1 MAKKSGGDGI
11 KKSSG
16 RQMRGQQKF
25 VKVKTAKR
33 RTASSTRWLQRQLND
48 PYVAEAKKQGL
59 RSRAAFKII
68 QLDEEL
74 DLFHPGMRV
83 VDLGAAPGGWTQVAV
98 QKIKPE
104 ETGGRIVGIDYLEME
119 DMPGATFLQADFNDH
134 DAPDKL
140 KEALD
145 GKADLVMSDM
155 AAPTTGHKQTD
166 HLKIMALVE
175 LAYHFAKEVLE
186 QDGIFLAKVFQGGAE
201 NTLLADLKRDF
212 KKVKHIK
219 PNASRSDS
227 SEIYV
232 VAIGYRG

>member
-1 MAKKSGGDGI
+1 MVKKTGDGGS

-16 RQMRGQQKF
+16 RQMRGQQQF
-25 VKVKTAKR
+25 VKVKTSRK

-74 DLFHPGMRV
+74 GLFRPGMRI

-98 QKIKPE
+98 EKVQPE
-104 ETGGRIVGIDYLEME
+104 KTGGCIVGIDYLEME
-119 DMPGATFLQADFNDH
+119 DMPEATFLQADFNDA

-140 KEALD
+140 KAVLA

-166 HLKIMALVE
+166 HLKIMGLVE
-175 LAYHFAKEVLE
+175 LAYEFAKEVLE
-186 QDGIFLAKVFQGGAE
+186 QDGVFLAKVFQGGAA
-201 NTLLADLKRDF
+201 TSLLADLKRDF
-212 KKVKHIK
+212 KKVKHVK

-232 VAIGYRG
+232 VATGFRG